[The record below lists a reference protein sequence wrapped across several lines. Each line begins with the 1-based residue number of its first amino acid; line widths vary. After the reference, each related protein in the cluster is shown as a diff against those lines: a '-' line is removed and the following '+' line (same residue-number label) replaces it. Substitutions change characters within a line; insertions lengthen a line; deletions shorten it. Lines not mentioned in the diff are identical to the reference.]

1 MFIYAI
7 ENRLFIHSK
16 TILHTGY
23 IEVLKNNKRIKK
35 FKMINTEFFSCQP
48 DLEPDYYLIRVY
60 EENQKVDEKRV
71 FLTNKTM
78 KIQR

>member
-7 ENRLFIHSK
+7 ENRLFIHSN

-35 FKMINTEFFSCQP
+35 YTIDHTEFFSCQP

-60 EENQKVDEKRV
+60 EGNQKIDEKRV
-71 FLTNKTM
+71 FLTNKIM